1 MQQNQTCLQ
10 QKVVTNKNE
19 RKSDISAAKIVQIYP
34 ENTDANVQK
43 NCFVDDTVCPK
54 VLLKREKEIFL
65 LNFLNKT

>member
-10 QKVVTNKNE
+10 QKVVTNETAQNQIFLQQKYFKFIP
-19 RKSDISAAKIVQIYP
+19 RKLMRLFR
-34 ENTDANVQK
+34 T